1 MPISRP
7 ARYKRRKIRDWL
19 IMAENGKIA
28 LPTFQRS
35 YVWGNQR
42 IADYLKALFENRPT
56 GIFLILKTNGSPQ
69 FESRTLKGL
78 DGNGANVQELVL
90 DGQQRLTSLRKALHG
105 TPSSRFYIEVEDL
118 IRLNMKVKRVT
129 WFSDKSGEGRSLL
142 SPRTA
147 YERNHMPLD
156 ILWDDQEIDD
166 LGKEENAYKLGKIW
180 KWCNDACGGSDA
192 STVRYLETAIE
203 ESLCNL
209 FLERKLYYCAL
220 PNETERN
227 VAIEVFVETNK
238 SSATIKR
245 FDIVVALAQGDY
257 REDIRNRIAD
267 FRTQNPVTTHYF
279 SKDEEEAIP
288 EIGEWIL
295 KVACLKISSEKF
307 PSGAPPRESNYEVA
321 LESLFQEGEKSG
333 PERLNALQG
342 DLVAA
347 LETVARHGGAT
358 REMLASWPP
367 VHVIA
372 ALQDEIRMIKDP
384 RKESTTNTLIS
395 VYLWRTILT
404 DRYEAQANDRLFE
417 DFKALRDCLTKL
429 RETGN
434 FGNLPLIF
442 DNEEYPVPT
451 CEELIKMLPWI
462 GRKSRLGRGIA
473 GIIMKQ
479 TPQDWVTGNPLDVNT
494 VRGLE
499 GRGELNRH
507 HVFPKAFLKE
517 SVLKEKVDH
526 GLNGVLLSG
535 GSNRVLSSMDPKE
548 YLQKLLKDTQSLDE
562 KELRKRVESHL
573 VPYDALMSEG
583 TPKNRYECFI
593 KERAT
598 LMAEKIEELTSL

>member
-7 ARYKRRKIRDWL
+7 ARYERRKIRDWL
-19 IMAENGKIA
+19 IMAENGEIA

-56 GIFLILKTNGSPQ
+56 GIFLILETNGSPQ
-69 FESRTLKGL
+69 FESRTLKDL
-78 DGNGANVQELVL
+78 DGSGASVQELVL

-118 IRLNMKVKRVT
+118 IRLNMKIKRIT
-129 WFSDKSGEGRSLL
+129 WYSDKSGEGRSLL
-142 SPRTA
+142 NPRTA
-147 YERNHMPLD
+147 YEKNHMPLD
-156 ILWDDQEIDD
+156 ILWDDPD
-166 LGKEENAYKLGKIW
+166 KEENAYKPGKIW
-180 KWCNDACGGSDA
+180 QWCHDACGGNGA
-192 STVRYLETAIE
+192 STARCLEIAIE
-203 ESLCNL
+203 KSLYNLL
-209 FLERKLYYCAL
+209 FLERELYYCAL
-220 PNETERN
+220 PHETERN

-245 FDIVVALAQGDY
+245 FDIVVALAQGGY
-257 REDIRNRIAD
+257 GEDLRNRIAD
-267 FRTQNPVTTHYF
+267 FRTQYPVTTHYF

-295 KVACLKISSEKF
+295 KVACLKISSKKF
-307 PSGAPPRESNYEVA
+307 PNGAPPRESNYEAA

-333 PERLNALQG
+333 QERLDTLQG

-358 REMLASWPP
+358 REVLASWPP

-372 ALQDEIRMIKDP
+372 ALQDDIRMIKDP
-384 RKESTTNTLIS
+384 RRESTTNALIS

-417 DFKALRDCLTKL
+417 DFKALRDCLIKL
-429 RETGN
+429 RKTGN
-434 FGNLPLIF
+434 FGNPPLIF
-442 DNEEYPVPT
+442 DNEAYPVHT
-451 CEELIKMLPWI
+451 CKELIKMLPWI

-473 GIIMKQ
+473 GIVMKQ

-494 VRGLE
+494 VRDLE

-517 SVLKEKVDH
+517 SVPKEKVDH

-573 VPYDALMSEG
+573 VPYDALIAEG
-583 TPKNRYECFI
+583 TPESRYESFLEQRAKLIVKEI
-593 KERAT
+593 KN
-598 LMAEKIEELTSL
+598 LTNL